1 MFKEIKRIFWQKR
14 ESDVSAKINAGR
26 ISIRRISWK
35 SDSSHSF
42 LYDHTTTLMWCYII
56 SITHTRWTQLSRHV
70 LTSDGQ
76 ERLFYWFVFFLSF
89 DIRHNDGDSFDLIF
103 FIILELRRKRGRKG
117 NFFISWREMS
127 KWLTL
132 HSQCKFYEIE
142 GASLQKLIKIY
153 LTSAMSCMCAIRQ
166 NTCQNPTHRRFI
178 SIPNDYCYEN

>member
-35 SDSSHSF
+35 SDSSHSY
-42 LYDHTTTLMWCYII
+42 LYDQTTTLMWCYII

-76 ERLFYWFVFFLSF
+76 ERLLHWFVFFFIVRYSPQWWWFIWL
-89 DIRHNDGDSFDLIF
+89 D

-132 HSQCKFYEIE
+132 HSQCKVYEIE

-153 LTSAMSCMCAIRQ
+153 LTSAMSCMCAISQ